1 MTIPIKKKTF
11 IKTER
16 LIIKP
21 YVAED
26 VEGLIGLLT
35 NPDITQTFMVPEFDS
50 YEQTEELAKKLI
62 AFSHVGDTTHLE
74 YGIYL
79 GKRLIGFL
87 NDCGMEEKEIEIG
100 YVIHPD
106 YQGKGYATEAVKT
119 IIRELFEMGFEKVTA
134 GYFEENEASHRVMEK
149 CGMQQTDIT
158 DVEEY
163 RGIQHICHYCE
174 INSFMTR

>member
-1 MTIPIKKKTF
+1 MTIPVKKKTF

-21 YVAED
+21 YATED
-26 VEGLIGLLT
+26 VEGLISLLT
-35 NPDITQTFMVPEFDS
+35 NPDITQTFMVPEFES
-50 YEQTEELAKKLI
+50 YEQMEELAKKLI
-62 AFSHVGDTTHLE
+62 TFSQVEDTTHLE

-79 GKRLIGFL
+79 GERLIGFL

-106 YQGKGYATEAVKT
+106 YQGKGYATEAVKA

-134 GYFEENEASHRVMEK
+134 GYFAENEASRRVMEK
-149 CGMQQTDIT
+149 CGMQQTGIT
-158 DVEEY
+158 DEEEY

-174 INSFMTR
+174 INSFKTR